1 MITITR
7 WLGLLLSKSLSF
19 ILLDRLKHMKTQ
31 SLWMIITGLAGA
43 VVWQSLNLNEQKQL
57 MTLLTARN
65 IEATAQ
71 WTHQVLALERQRHAL
86 ANTIDQR
93 FLEEEHHA
101 ETRIRAT
108 IDRLHRDALQLR
120 QQPALPTSGDANHP
134 ASTNDHAVTIRGLLP
149 EDAEFLVRFAADA
162 DSRVRQLTQ
171 CQDYLRALSNE
182 KIPNLPQ
189 NPNDVFH

>member
-7 WLGLLLSKSLSF
+7 WVGLLLPKALSF
-19 ILLDRLKHMKTQ
+19 ILLDRLKHMKSQ
-31 SLWMIITGLAGA
+31 SLWLIIATLMGA
-43 VVWQSLNLNEQKQL
+43 LVWQSLNLSEQKQL

-71 WTHQVLALERQRHAL
+71 WTQQVLTLERQRHAL

-93 FLEEEHHA
+93 FLEEERHA
-101 ETRIRAT
+101 KTRIHAT

-120 QQPALPTSGDANHP
+120 QQPALSTSGNASHT
-134 ASTNDHAVTIRGLLP
+134 ASTNDHAAPIRGLLP

-182 KIPNLPQ
+182 KNTKPAPT
-189 NPNDVFH
+189 PE

>member
-7 WLGLLLSKSLSF
+7 WIGLLLPKALSF
-19 ILLDRLKHMKTQ
+19 LLLDRLKHMKSQ
-31 SLWMIITGLAGA
+31 SLWLIIAGLAGA
-43 VVWQSLNLNEQKQL
+43 LIWQTLNVSEQKHL

-93 FLEEEHHA
+93 FLEEERHA
-101 ETRIRAT
+101 EARVHDT
-108 IDRLHRDALQLR
+108 INRLHRDTLQLR
-120 QQPALPTSGDANHP
+120 QQPTLSAPGNATHP
-134 ASTNDHAVTIRGLLP
+134 ASANDHAATIRGLLP
-149 EDAEFLVRFAADA
+149 QDAEFLVRFAADA
-162 DSRVRQLTQ
+162 DSRARQLTQ

-182 KIPNLPQ
+182 KNAKPAPE
-189 NPNDVFH
+189 PK